1 MDESYI
7 EDERGNTEEDR
18 EILAEKLSVESL
30 IKSRIPP
37 NLQEVVRLIVKMEV
51 LRAKEKIMEEVDFLL
66 RKESARQEGK

>member
-30 IKSRIPP
+30 IESRIPP